1 MQDHISYNKKIFNLT
16 IKDFKKEKKHK
27 HARYDHIRDLI
38 AILIASN
45 KIKNIYDFGGNYL
58 TFLDLKKKLYFKNK
72 FSKKYIIHNPFLS
85 KNEEKILKLN
95 KIKFTRNFNVLDLT
109 KMDLLMFNSVLHY
122 IEDSNDFIKQYL
134 NFFSNN
140 VKFILIT
147 DTRFALKKKFSL
159 LDKKHNHIIYYK
171 RKNYLIN
178 ILKKKFELLFESS
191 LENTNQKYEFKNLL
205 FASNK
210 NYFKS

>member
-1 MQDHISYNKKIFNLT
+1 
-16 IKDFKKEKKHK
+16 
-27 HARYDHIRDLI
+27 
-38 AILIASN
+38 
-45 KIKNIYDFGGNYL
+45 
-58 TFLDLKKKLYFKNK
+58 
-72 FSKKYIIHNPFLS
+72 
-85 KNEEKILKLN
+85 
-95 KIKFTRNFNVLDLT
+95 
-109 KMDLLMFNSVLHY
+109 MDLLMFNSVLHY